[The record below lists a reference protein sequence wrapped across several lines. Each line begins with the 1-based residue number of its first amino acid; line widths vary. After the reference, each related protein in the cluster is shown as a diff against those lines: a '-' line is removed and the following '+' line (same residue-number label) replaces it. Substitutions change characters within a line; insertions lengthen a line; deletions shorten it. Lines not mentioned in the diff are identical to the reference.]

1 MTPKTE
7 FYYRAIIELCIQ
19 ENIPL
24 EIVVTPYVI
33 SPQEMQ
39 IFNSAYDIAS
49 EYNISFTNLN
59 CNYDEIGFDF
69 ESDMADSAHPNHR
82 GSTKI
87 SHYIAVKLKEKYII
101 SDNRN
106 NILYATWQR
115 DANYYWESIK
125 DLQF

>member
-24 EIVVTPYVI
+24 EIVVTPYII
-33 SPQEMQ
+33 SPQQMQ
-39 IFNSAYDIAS
+39 IFNYAYDIAS
-49 EYNISFTNLN
+49 EYDISFTNFN
-59 CNYDEIGFDF
+59 SNYDEIEIDF
-69 ESDMADSAHPNHR
+69 KSDIADGSHLNHR

-87 SHYIAVKLKEKYII
+87 SRYIATKLKEKYII

-106 NILYATWQR
+106 NSLYATWQR
-115 DANYYWESIK
+115 DADYFWQSIK
-125 DLQF
+125 DQNF